1 MRVILIVL
9 DSLGVGSLPDAF
21 KYNDEGS
28 NTLKHILEATAG
40 KIKLDNLAKMGLGNI
55 LPLKGLGKVK
65 APTACYGKS
74 AILSPGK
81 DTTTGHWELAGIH
94 LEHEFPL
101 FPEGFLAAVI
111 TAFEAKIN
119 RKIIGNKAA
128 SGTTIIEELGEEHL
142 KTGSPIVYTS
152 ADSVFQIAAHEAIVP
167 PDLLYSWCETAREI
181 LAGEFAVSR
190 VIARPFNGEPGNF
203 YRTPGRRDY
212 SLPPTGETL
221 LDILTREKKEVLA
234 VGKIYDIF
242 AGRGITQKFKTA
254 SNREGLQVTEKL
266 IGESRDGSLI
276 FTNLVDFDTLYGHR
290 NNVWGYA
297 GALEEFDA
305 FLPELKSKLRP
316 DDLLVITADHG
327 CDPTWPGSDHT
338 REYVPVLLEGQKIK
352 AGVDLGTLATLADLG
367 ATIADFLGVPFTRA
381 GKSFLKKII
390 KERARRQ

>member
-1 MRVILIVL
+1 
-9 DSLGVGSLPDAF
+9 
-21 KYNDEGS
+21 
-28 NTLKHILEATAG
+28 
-40 KIKLDNLAKMGLGNI
+40 
-55 LPLKGLGKVK
+55 
-65 APTACYGKS
+65 
-74 AILSPGK
+74 
-81 DTTTGHWELAGIH
+81 
-94 LEHEFPL
+94 
-101 FPEGFLAAVI
+101 
-111 TAFEAKIN
+111 
-119 RKIIGNKAA
+119 
-128 SGTTIIEELGEEHL
+128 
-142 KTGSPIVYTS
+142 
-152 ADSVFQIAAHEAIVP
+152 
-167 PDLLYSWCETAREI
+167 LLYSWCETAREI